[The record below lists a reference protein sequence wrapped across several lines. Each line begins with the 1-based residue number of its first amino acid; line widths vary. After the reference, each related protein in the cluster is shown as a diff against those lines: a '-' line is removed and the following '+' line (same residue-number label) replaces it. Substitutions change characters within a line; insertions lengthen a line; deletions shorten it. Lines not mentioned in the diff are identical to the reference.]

1 MNVIDIMSKGVYSIS
16 RKTTVSSAIDLMLT
30 NNVRH
35 LVVLGDGGTLVGIVS
50 DRDLRLAA
58 QSPYSVYEEEKAD
71 SFVET
76 LTIDKVM
83 TETPEC
89 IYPMASVSETARLM
103 IDKRISALPVV
114 RDEEVIGIVTST
126 DLLELL
132 VTSVA
137 L

>member
-1 MNVIDIMSKGVYSIS
+1 MNIIDIMTKGALSIS
-16 RKTTVSSAIDLMLT
+16 CNTTVSAAIDLMLT
-30 NNVRH
+30 ANVRH
-35 LVVLGDGGTLVGIVS
+35 LIVLGDGGNLIGIVS

-71 SFVET
+71 VFVDS

-83 TETPEC
+83 TEMPEC
-89 IYPMASVSETARLM
+89 ISPLTSVAEAAQLM
-103 IDKRISALPVV
+103 VDKRISALPVI
-114 RDEEVIGIVTST
+114 RDGDVLGIVTTT

-132 VTSVA
+132 VSMP